1 MTHVLVPGSFD
12 PPTLGH
18 LDMIATAARLFDAV
32 TVAVVVNPVKA
43 GLFSVPDRLN
53 LLRAVTAEYQGVAV
67 DSFDGLLVD
76 YCADHGV
83 DAIVKGVRGA
93 ADAEYE
99 TTMAQMNRHLTGVA
113 TVFVPTAPEHA
124 FVSSS
129 LVKQV
134 ALLGG
139 DVSDL
144 VPAAVAEALATR
156 RAERG

>member
-18 LDMIATAARLFDAV
+18 LDVIATAAGLFDAV
-32 TVAVVVNPVKA
+32 TVAVVVNPAKA
-43 GLFSVPDRLN
+43 GLFTVAERCG
-53 LLRAVTAEYQGVAV
+53 LLREATLEYHGVVV
-67 DSFDGLLVD
+67 DAFDGLLVD
-76 YCADHGV
+76 YCAARGI
-83 DAIVKGVRGA
+83 DAIVKGVRGP
-93 ADAEYE
+93 ADADYE
-99 TTMAQMNRHLTGVA
+99 TQMAQMNRHLTGVA

-139 DVSDL
+139 DVTAL
-144 VPAAVAEALATR
+144 VPPVVAEALASR
-156 RAERG
+156 RS